1 MKIIK
6 YFFEFIIIIL
16 LFLIF
21 KIVGRKISSELGCF
35 IFKIFGSYFRSKER
49 IFSNFK
55 KAFPNMGSDLQK
67 KYIEEMW
74 CNFGRTFSEYVYLKQ
89 FRKYPELHIKING
102 VDILET
108 IKSKNRPT
116 VFISGHFANFELM
129 AMELDRKHLNIAA
142 VYRPLNNIFLNPLME
157 YLRKKYIC
165 KNQIP
170 KKIPGK
176 LGDGT
181 RELLRAIHK
190 KTNIAVMV
198 DQSITQGKKINFF
211 NEPAF
216 TTSIPSQLVLKYN
229 YQIVPISI
237 LREDKHSFVMNV
249 HDPIIIDKI
258 IDTEISIGEKIN
270 KEIEKMIL
278 KNPGQWIWTHNRW
291 KI

>member
-1 MKIIK
+1 
-6 YFFEFIIIIL
+6 
-16 LFLIF
+16 
-21 KIVGRKISSELGCF
+21 
-35 IFKIFGSYFRSKER
+35 
-49 IFSNFK
+49 
-55 KAFPNMGSDLQK
+55 
-67 KYIEEMW
+67 
-74 CNFGRTFSEYVYLKQ
+74 
-89 FRKYPELHIKING
+89 
-102 VDILET
+102 
-108 IKSKNRPT
+108 
-116 VFISGHFANFELM
+116 
-129 AMELDRKHLNIAA
+129 
-142 VYRPLNNIFLNPLME
+142 
-157 YLRKKYIC
+157 
-165 KNQIP
+165 
-170 KKIPGK
+170 
-176 LGDGT
+176 
-181 RELLRAIHK
+181 
-190 KTNIAVMV
+190 MV

>member
-1 MKIIK
+1 
-6 YFFEFIIIIL
+6 
-16 LFLIF
+16 
-21 KIVGRKISSELGCF
+21 VGRKISSELGCF

-157 YLRKKYIC
+157 YWRKKYIC

-258 IDTEISIGEKIN
+258 IDTELSIGEKIN